1 MTNPKFWVIHQF
13 SILFHWHL
21 FE

>member
-13 SILFHWHL
+13 SILFHWH
-21 FE
+21 